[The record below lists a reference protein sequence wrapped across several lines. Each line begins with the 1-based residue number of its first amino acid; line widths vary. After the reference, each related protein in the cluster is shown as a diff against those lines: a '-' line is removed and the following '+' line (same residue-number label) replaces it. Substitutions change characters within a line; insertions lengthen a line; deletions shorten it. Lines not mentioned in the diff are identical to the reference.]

1 MTGEISRNRVNLNTA
16 AVLDQMR
23 PTKWEEKKGEPGSS
37 GLWIFRIKDQGYLCI
52 PAAACLAKMSVHLS
66 ASNLAAGWHCCVT
79 ITNPHKDDWSER
91 FVGKWQEWA
100 SYQMT
105 QSLDHPIIGSEN
117 LWKGSHPKKIYSQA
131 KPSRP
136 EFAHPINALHCKEAR
151 ARMSSCVLGVRI
163 KMVFCFVLFT
173 RRRSLQLQALIRR
186 AFWHTLMT
194 GGLRHQIINNT
205 RVATSKR
212 EEENMR
218 CGVISRLSQVDR

>member
-1 MTGEISRNRVNLNTA
+1 MHSSCSVSRQDV
-16 AVLDQMR
+16 R
-23 PTKWEEKKGEPGSS
+23 PPFGFQSRRWLALLRHIHEPSQRR
-37 GLWIFRIKDQGYLCI
+37 LIWKVCR
-52 PAAACLAKMSVHLS
+52 KMARMSKLS
-66 ASNLAAGWHCCVT
+66 
-79 ITNPHKDDWSER
+79 DDS
-91 FVGKWQEWA
+91 
-100 SYQMT
+100 
-105 QSLDHPIIGSEN
+105 IIGSSN
-117 LWKGSHPKKIYSQA
+117 HRIRKSLKGKSSKKNYSQA